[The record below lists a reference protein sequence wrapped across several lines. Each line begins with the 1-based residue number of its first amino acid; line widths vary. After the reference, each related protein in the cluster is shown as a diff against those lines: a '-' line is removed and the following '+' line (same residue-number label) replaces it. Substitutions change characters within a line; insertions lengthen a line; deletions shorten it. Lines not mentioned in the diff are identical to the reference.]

1 MDQYGHSKVEVETI
15 RDIVT
20 SFASAEI
27 FYTFMIGSLLAFLQS
42 SNAPLLARQLRRLGV
57 TVKERSRLDGLMNKD
72 AWLGVAEQLVFEAFR
87 RCANYVSPFSIN
99 NPGGWRYWLI
109 HLATSHRA
117 RQEYNN
123 VLHQNKSSQAHF
135 GRSGLN
141 MLSYDPNEAGMLYMF
156 DEQARAQARSQLYD
170 DIPNLVSR
178 FGDVVSMQEF
188 YSAIYNH
195 TPAHMD
201 DIHFGMIEKS

>member
-1 MDQYGHSKVEVETI
+1 
-15 RDIVT
+15 
-20 SFASAEI
+20 
-27 FYTFMIGSLLAFLQS
+27 
-42 SNAPLLARQLRRLGV
+42 
-57 TVKERSRLDGLMNKD
+57 MNKD

-123 VLHQNKSSQAHF
+123 VLHQNKSSQMHF

-141 MLSYDPNEAGMLYMF
+141 MLSDHLNEPGMLYMF
-156 DEQARAQARSQLYD
+156 HEQARAQARSQLYD

-201 DIHFGMIEKS
+201 DIHFGMIENPDVEVITETGGSRQKATTIRQNDTLRMKRQRSFFPMFVGDKSR